1 MIRFIKKLLVANR
14 GEIACRILRTAKKL
28 GVETVAIH
36 SDIDANSKFVEMA
49 DKAYRVGPNP
59 SLESYL
65 NSNKI
70 IDICK
75 ESGC

>member
-1 MIRFIKKLLVANR
+1 MIRFMRRLLIANR
-14 GEIACRILRTAKKL
+14 GEIACRILRTAKRL
-28 GVETVAIH
+28 GIETVAIH
-36 SDIDANSKFVEMA
+36 SDIDANSKFVAMA

-70 IDICK
+70 I
-75 ESGC
+75 

>member
-1 MIRFIKKLLVANR
+1 MIKFIKKLLVANR
-14 GEIACRILRTAKKL
+14 GEIACRILRTAKRL

-70 IDICK
+70 IEICK